1 MADAT
6 TTPELPIAD
15 EVKIEDVGPAM
26 KRITIT
32 IDPATIAEK
41 LEESIGT
48 LSHEAALPGFR
59 RGKAPRRLLEKRF
72 GSKVEDETKNQLIA
86 DAFARAVES
95 HGLQPVGEPE
105 PTEPT
110 ENIKIEQG
118 KPLSFAVDVEVV
130 PDFELP
136 SLEGIEIKRPAMEI
150 TDEHIDDR
158 VKRQQHRL
166 GDVKRIDGDY
176 KDGDRLVGQVGV
188 TKEGT
193 DEPLFDNEQA
203 MIVCPGPDNGG
214 RGPVLGLMID
224 GLAGILKGKRTG
236 DTLTIETVGP
246 DGHERED
253 IRGAKL
259 TITFRITEAERPE
272 PLTMEQLVE
281 GFGVGSEENLR
292 EQMRLALQHQRDQEQ
307 ASAMREQVSRYL
319 LDAVDIE
326 LPEKLSSIQSARTLE
341 GERIEMMERG
351 MTPDV
356 QQQQEWA

>member
-1 MADAT
+1 
-6 TTPELPIAD
+6 
-15 EVKIEDVGPAM
+15 
-26 KRITIT
+26 
-32 IDPATIAEK
+32 
-41 LEESIGT
+41 
-48 LSHEAALPGFR
+48 
-59 RGKAPRRLLEKRF
+59 
-72 GSKVEDETKNQLIA
+72 
-86 DAFARAVES
+86 
-95 HGLQPVGEPE
+95 
-105 PTEPT
+105 
-110 ENIKIEQG
+110 
-118 KPLSFAVDVEVV
+118 
-130 PDFELP
+130 
-136 SLEGIEIKRPAMEI
+136 MEI

-158 VKRQQHRL
+158 IRRQQHRL

-292 EQMRLALQHQRDQEQ
+292 EQMKLALQHQRDQEQ
-307 ASAMREQVSRYL
+307 AGAMREQVSRYL

-326 LPEKLSSIQSARTLE
+326 LPEKLSAIQSARTLE

-351 MTPDV
+351 MTPDEV
-356 QQQQEWA
+356 EAKLAEMRSDSETTSRERLKLFFLMRRLGEHFKIDVSEQEVNGRIATMAAMHGQRPDQLKTELARTGRLQQVARVVYDQKAADRVIANAKIEDIEADEWNKLISGDKTRSQPKTKKTTQTTTKKKTTKKK